1 MSDYNKGRDRTAFI
15 VHREG
20 LPHVKAKL
28 AGKEQVTVAFLGGS
42 ITEGA
47 GASAADK
54 TSWRALT
61 AHYLRERFGSSRIR
75 SINAGVGG
83 TDSSL
88 GAHRLREHVLSVG
101 NIDLLFVEFSV
112 NDGSDREESIRG
124 MEGIVRQCR
133 RLSPGTDLC
142 FIYTGSE
149 RNLARIR
156 PYPIAVHE
164 EVAEHY
170 GIPSVDFAAGIYGML
185 TNGEVAWSSL
195 APDGYH
201 PNDEGHEIYAG
212 FLQGYLKELL
222 STEGDSLM
230 LNHCGHLP
238 AEPLLAG
245 NYEYAEMLPYELADY
260 TGDFQIRELPSGSK
274 LMNWRYATD
283 HRYSDHP
290 DASFTFTVVGQS
302 SGLLLLCGPDT
313 GIFEYS
319 INGGSIVR
327 VNPFDEWCLN
337 AYRPVSVHF
346 PRFQARGSIS
356 IMVRNTGLKDKR
368 SQGTGMR
375 VLKLLAN

>member
-1 MSDYNKGRDRTAFI
+1 MSDYNKGTDRAAVI
-15 VHREG
+15 VQRRG

-28 AGKEQVTVAFLGGS
+28 AGEAQVTVAFLGGS

-61 AHYLRERFGSSRIR
+61 ALYLRDRFGKSRIR

-83 TDSSL
+83 TDSTL

-112 NDGSDREESIRG
+112 NDGSDREETIRG

-149 RNLARIR
+149 RNLTRIR

-170 GIPSVDFAAGIYGML
+170 GIPSVDFAAGIYRML
-185 TNGEVAWSSL
+185 QNGEVAWSTL

-212 FLQGYLKELL
+212 FLRGGLNELL
-222 STEGDSLM
+222 STEADFLM
-230 LNHCGHLP
+230 LDHCESLSE
-238 AEPLLAG
+238 EPLMTG
-245 NYEYAEMLPYELADY
+245 NYQYADMLPFELADDI
-260 TGDFQIRELPSGSK
+260 GDYHIRKLPLGSK
-274 LMNWRYATD
+274 LMNWRYATE

-290 DASFTFTVVGQS
+290 NASFTFTVEGQS
-302 SGLLLLCGPDT
+302 GGLLLLCGPDT
-313 GIFEYS
+313 GILEYS
-319 INGGSIVR
+319 INGGSFVR

-337 AYRPVSVHF
+337 AYRPVSIHF
-346 PRFQARGSIS
+346 PRLRVRGPIS
-356 IMVRNTGLKDKR
+356 IVVRNTGLKDKR
-368 SQGTGMR
+368 SLGTGMR

>member
-1 MSDYNKGRDRTAFI
+1 MSDYNKGTDRAAFI
-15 VHREG
+15 VHRRG
-20 LPHVKAKL
+20 LPNVKAKL
-28 AGKEQVTVAFLGGS
+28 AGEAPVTVAFLGGS

-61 AHYLRERFGSSRIR
+61 AHYLRDRFGKSRIR

-83 TDSSL
+83 TDSTL
-88 GAHRLREHVLSVG
+88 GAHRLREHMLRVE

-112 NDGSDREESIRG
+112 NDGSNREESIRG

-133 RLSPGTDLC
+133 RLSPRTDIC
-142 FIYTGSE
+142 FIYTGAD
-149 RNLARIR
+149 RNLTCIR

-164 EVAEHY
+164 EVAEYY
-170 GIPSVDFAAGIYGML
+170 GIPSVDFAAGIYRML
-185 TNGEVAWSSL
+185 QNGEAVWASL

-201 PNDEGHEIYAG
+201 PNDDGHEIYAG
-212 FLQGYLKELL
+212 FLRRGLNDLL
-222 STEGDSLM
+222 STEVDSLM
-230 LNHCGHLP
+230 LGHCESLP
-238 AEPLLAG
+238 EEPLMTG
-245 NYEYAEMLPYELADY
+245 NYEYADMLSYELADY
-260 TGDFQIRELPSGSK
+260 SGDYHIGKLPQGSK
-274 LMNWRYATD
+274 LMNWRYATE

-290 DASFTFTVVGQS
+290 NASFTFTVEGQS
-302 SGLLLLCGPDT
+302 GGLLLLCGPDT

-319 INGGSIVR
+319 INGQSFVR

-346 PRFQARGSIS
+346 PRHHLRGPIS